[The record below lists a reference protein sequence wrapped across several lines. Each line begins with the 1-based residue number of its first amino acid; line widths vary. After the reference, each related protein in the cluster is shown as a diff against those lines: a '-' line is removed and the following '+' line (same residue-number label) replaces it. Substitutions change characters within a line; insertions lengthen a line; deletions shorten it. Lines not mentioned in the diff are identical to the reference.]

1 MTVRADAYV
10 ERALT
15 GGYLGIPYEKLDCQA
30 FVEQV
35 LKDCNALTENW
46 RGTNHMW
53 REAVY
58 DRSDDMGTIVPG
70 EWVFKVAHDG
80 GEIPRGYNDDMGNAY
95 HVGIYCGDG
104 EVIHSTT
111 GGVQMGTINGWT
123 HHAKCI
129 DVDYGDVLFEVDTI
143 ISDSLIEVAEA
154 LVRLAEKIKK
164 EG

>member
-1 MTVRADAYV
+1 MAKVRADAYV

-15 GGYLGIPYEKLDCQA
+15 GGYLGIPYEQLDCQA

-35 LKDCNALTENW
+35 LKDCNALSTNW
-46 RGTNHMW
+46 RGSNHMW

-58 DRSDDMGTIVPG
+58 DRSIDMGTLVPG
-70 EWVFKVAHDG
+70 EWVFKVSHDG
-80 GEIPRGYNDDMGNAY
+80 GEVERGYRDDMGNAY

-129 DVDYGDVLFEVDTI
+129 DVDYGED
-143 ISDSLIEVAEA
+143 DSGDIAECMIELATA
-154 LVRLAEKIKK
+154 LERLAEKIRQ
-164 EG
+164 EV

>member
-1 MTVRADAYV
+1 MKVKADAYV

-15 GGYLGIPYEKLDCQA
+15 GGYLGIPYEQLDCQA

-35 LKDCNALTENW
+35 LKDCNALSTNW
-46 RGTNHMW
+46 RGSNHMW

-58 DRSDDMGTIVPG
+58 DRSEDMGTLVPG
-70 EWVFKVAHDG
+70 EWIFKIAHDG
-80 GEIPRGYNDDMGNAY
+80 GEVERGYNDDMGNAY

-129 DVDYGDVLFEVDTI
+129 DVDYGEDANGGDI
-143 ISDSLIEVAEA
+143 ADCMIEVAAA
-154 LVRLAEKIKK
+154 LERLAARIRQEV
-164 EG
+164 

>member
-1 MTVRADAYV
+1 MKADAYV

-35 LKDCNALTENW
+35 LKDCNSLSENW
-46 RGTNHMW
+46 RGSNHMW

-58 DRSDDMGTIVPG
+58 DRSDDMGTVVPG
-70 EWVFKVAHDG
+70 EWLFKVAHDG
-80 GEIPRGYNDDMGNAY
+80 GEVERGYRDDMGNAY

-111 GGVQMGTINGWT
+111 IGGVQMGTINGWT

-129 DVDYGDVLFEVDTI
+129 DVDYGDTLFEVDCI
-143 ISDSLIEVAEA
+143 ISDSLIEVAAA
-154 LVRLAEKIKK
+154 LERLAEKIRQ
-164 EG
+164 EV